1 MTYDDYASYIKWRAD
16 LLMSGRLEDLARH
29 YELPTAIDLAG
40 RQLTLTSRDDVVLH
54 LHRSRLVYRARGIE
68 VLESEI
74 TAVELPTQTQ
84 RVWINWTALDACGAN
99 VGRANSI
106 YTMNRSRS
114 GMRVQAIENPTLL
127 VPEFALPHYRNRL
140 IRSRA

>member
-1 MTYDDYASYIKWRAD
+1 MTYEDYASYIKWRAD

-29 YELPTAIDLAG
+29 YELPTEIDLAG
-40 RQLTLTSRDDVVLH
+40 RKVTLTGRDDVVLH
-54 LHRSRLVYRARGIE
+54 LHRSRLAYRARGIE
-68 VLESEI
+68 VLQSHI
-74 TAVELPTQTQ
+74 TAIELPTATQ
-84 RVWINWTALDACGAN
+84 RVWINWSALDACGAV
-99 VGRANSI
+99 VGHAQSI

-114 GMRVQAIENPTLL
+114 GFRVKAIENPTLL